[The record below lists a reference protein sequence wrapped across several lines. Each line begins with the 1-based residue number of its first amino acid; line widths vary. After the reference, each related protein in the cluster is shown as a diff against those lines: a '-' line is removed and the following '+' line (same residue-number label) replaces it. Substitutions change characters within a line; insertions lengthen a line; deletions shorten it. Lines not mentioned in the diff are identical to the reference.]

1 MTQIASLPMY
11 DMEELRPQT
20 DALWQHFADAMRRA
34 GVDDVPDS
42 LTRLDSLSS
51 LWKRRDLLLS
61 QTCGYPLMRK
71 YSSML
76 RPVATPR
83 YSAPGCRGSEYCSVI
98 VVRADNESRDVGAL
112 RDKVCAANSPM
123 SQSGYNALRSLVAP
137 LAKNGRFFSE
147 VRFTGSHPASIEAVA
162 SGKADVCAVDC
173 VSHALL
179 MRYRPSALEGT
190 RVMIFTPCCPG
201 LPLVTRADLHH
212 EQFRR
217 LRTALHDALTDAAGE
232 PIRTALLIDGVD
244 DLEFEDYQVVL
255 EMETAAERCGYA
267 ELR

>member
-1 MTQIASLPMY
+1 MTLIASLPMY

-20 DALWQHFADAMRRA
+20 DALWQHLAGAMRRA

-42 LTRLDSLSS
+42 LTRANSLGS
-51 LWKRRDLLLS
+51 LWSRSDLLLS
-61 QTCGYPLMRK
+61 QTCGYPLVRK
-71 YSSML
+71 YRTVL
-76 RPVATPR
+76 QPVATPR
-83 YSAPGCRGSEYCSVI
+83 YSAPGCRGSEYCSAI
-98 VVRADNESRDVGAL
+98 VVRADNESRDVSSLRGA
-112 RDKVCAANSPM
+112 VCAANSPM

-137 LAKNGRFFSE
+137 LAKHGRFFSE
-147 VRFTGSHPASIEAVA
+147 VKITGSHPASIEAVA

-179 MRYRPSALEGT
+179 ARYRPSALNGT
-190 RVMIFTPCCPG
+190 RVMTFTPCCPG
-201 LPLVTRADLHH
+201 LPLVTRANLHP

-217 LRTALHDALTDAAGE
+217 LRIAVHDALTDAAGE
-232 PIRTALLIDGVD
+232 SIRKALLIEGVD

-255 EMETAAERCGYA
+255 EMESAAGECGYA